1 MNTLVIIPDF
11 LEITIDARPSG
22 AFELAQ
28 QELVGVDGSV
38 LLSTDGQ
45 VLFSDEWRETYGD

>member
-11 LEITIDARPSG
+11 LEIMIDARPSG

-28 QELVGVDGSV
+28 QEIISTNGSV
-38 LLSTDGQ
+38 LTSLDGQ
-45 VLFSDEWRETYGD
+45 DIFSNEWRETYGD

>member
-38 LLSTDGQ
+38 LTSLDGQ
-45 VLFSDEWRETYGD
+45 DIFSDEWRETYGD